1 MENISNKNSINNN
14 TLYSNIRKYWNE
26 CKEKH
31 HNMILIRLNDYYYL
45 FNEDAIAT
53 AKTLNLHLDYLP
65 HFKDVCSF
73 PSMALD
79 VYLPR
84 LIRAGYRIA
93 ICDWK

>member
-1 MENISNKNSINNN
+1 METISNKDSINNN
-14 TLYSNIRKYWNE
+14 TIYSDIRRYWE
-26 CKEKH
+26 ELKEKRH
-31 HNMILIRLNDYYYL
+31 DMILIRLNSYYYL
-45 FNEDAIAT
+45 FNEDAIAA

-73 PSMALD
+73 PSMALY

-84 LIRAGYRIA
+84 LIRGGNRIA